1 MPSRFVLREAAAP
14 TVLGPDDG
22 ACPETLL
29 TDGRYILEMIAVG
42 GEIIRVR
49 AEQRLGDELHGI
61 VVGVQRYDAKTAR
74 RMAVPGSRSGDVES
88 GQRVHFLPEHVQA
101 IIDVELCA
109 AHDRRQAQ
117 RPTIHARRS
126 SDRSQS
132 LRSA

>member
-1 MPSRFVLREAAAP
+1 MPSRFVLREATTP
-14 TVLGPDDG
+14 TVLGHDDG
-22 ACPETLL
+22 VCAESLL
-29 TDGRYILEMIAVG
+29 TDARYILEMIAVG

-49 AEQRLGDELHGI
+49 AEQRIGETLQGI
-61 VVGVQRYDAKTAR
+61 VVGVQRYDAQTAR
-74 RMAVPGSRSGDVES
+74 RMTVPGSRSGDVET
-88 GQRVHFLPEHVQA
+88 GQRVSFSPEHVQA

-117 RPTIHARRS
+117 RPTIHARRA